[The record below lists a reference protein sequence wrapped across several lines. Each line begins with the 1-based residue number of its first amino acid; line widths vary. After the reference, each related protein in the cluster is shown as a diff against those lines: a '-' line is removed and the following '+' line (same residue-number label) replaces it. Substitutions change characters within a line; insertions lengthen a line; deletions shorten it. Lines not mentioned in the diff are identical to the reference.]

1 LAEKKDPRDA
11 MAPTRTLH
19 GVPVAEHL
27 SSVVKVVGETADR
40 LLTSFKNE
48 PPEPKIVQARKDLF
62 ELTKCL
68 PGCREAIG
76 ILNREREALKALY
89 KVGQAVNS
97 SLDLEEVL
105 NQVMDHIIELTGA
118 ERGFLML
125 VDEATKALRFKVA
138 RNVDRETIASS
149 SFSVS
154 RTVVQMV
161 AHEGQAILTTNA
173 QDDPRFAEQASVVA
187 HNLRSILCVPLCVR
201 NRLIGVIYADNRI
214 LSSVF
219 EEEDLDTLV
228 AFSNQAAVAIENA
241 RLFEDVTKSLAE
253 ITEMKN
259 LMDDVL
265 SSIASA
271 VVTTDNQDRVKLLN
285 RAGEEVF
292 GISQEDAIDRPYT
305 EVLAGAREFRE
316 LVEEVKEHESI
327 LMEDIT
333 ATIEDRGKVS
343 WRTNLSPVK
352 DATGTTTGVTLVV
365 DDLTEQRFVK
375 ETLGRYV
382 GPAVAQKLL
391 VDPSMLKL
399 GGERR
404 RIGVLFADLR
414 GFTAFSEKLEPEQL
428 IEILNIY
435 LGLAADAVMNEHG
448 TLDKFMGDAVM
459 GLFGAPLD
467 LEDQVFRAVRAAIAM
482 QQAVVAQH
490 ERTTPQDRISFG
502 VGINLGDAVVGNV
515 GNARQQNYTA
525 IGDCV
530 NYAKRLQES
539 AGPGE
544 ILLSQAAFEE
554 VRDRVLV
561 HALPP
566 RPVKGRSRPE
576 PVYQLISVKPDV

>member
-1 LAEKKDPRDA
+1 
-11 MAPTRTLH
+11 MAPTRTLD

-48 PPEPKIVQARKDLF
+48 PPEPRIVQARKDLF

-76 ILNREREALKALY
+76 ILDREREALKALY

-97 SLDLEEVL
+97 SLDLDEVL

-149 SFSVS
+149 AFSVS

-161 AHEGQAILTTNA
+161 AHEGHAILTTNA

-201 NRLIGVIYADNRI
+201 NRLIGVVYADNRI

-241 RLFEDVTKSLAE
+241 RLFKDVTKSLAE

-316 LVEEVKEHESI
+316 LVEEVKEHDSI

-382 GPAVAQKLL
+382 GPGVAQKLL
-391 VDPSMLKL
+391 ADPSMLKL

-404 RIGVLFADLR
+404 RISVLFADLR
-414 GFTAFSEKLEPEQL
+414 GFTAFSEKLEPEKL
-428 IEILNIY
+428 IEILNVY
-435 LGLAADAVMNEHG
+435 LGLTADAVMNEDG

-482 QQAVVAQH
+482 QQAVAAHH

-502 VGINLGDAVVGNV
+502 VGINIGDAVVGNV

-544 ILLSQAAFEE
+544 ILLSQAAFDE

-561 HALPP
+561 NALPP

-576 PVYQLISVKPDV
+576 PIYRLISVKPDV